1 MNLDGYVACIC
12 EGSAEQA
19 IMDLLLEADKLIFN
33 TDMLLEGE
41 IIRCRGGK
49 SFESRY
55 LRKGFKEKI
64 IILRILD
71 SRRENF
77 KLSKAY
83 AEKIEVI
90 NIITAPEIE
99 MLIILNEN
107 KYEDF
112 KKSGEK
118 PSVYCKT
125 KLNYKDVKSYTFVK
139 NYFGDV
145 TILIKSIKEYKRV
158 SNVKNSEYTLYDL
171 LREKL

>member
-19 IMDLLLEADKLIFN
+19 VMDLLLEEDKLIF
-33 TDMLLEGE
+33 DSDKLLDGE
-41 IIRCRGGK
+41 IIRCRDGK
-49 SFESRY
+49 TFESKY
-55 LRKGFKEKI
+55 LRKGFKDKI
-64 IILRILD
+64 TVLRILD

-83 AEKIEVI
+83 AGKIDVI

-107 KYEDF
+107 KYENF

-118 PSVYCKT
+118 PSIFCKT
-125 KLNYKDVKSYTFVK
+125 KLKYKDVKSYEFVK
-139 NYFGDV
+139 NYFSNVD
-145 TILIKSIKEYKRV
+145 TLLECIKEYKRI
-158 SNVKNSEYTLYDL
+158 SKVKNAEYTLCDL
-171 LREKL
+171 LK